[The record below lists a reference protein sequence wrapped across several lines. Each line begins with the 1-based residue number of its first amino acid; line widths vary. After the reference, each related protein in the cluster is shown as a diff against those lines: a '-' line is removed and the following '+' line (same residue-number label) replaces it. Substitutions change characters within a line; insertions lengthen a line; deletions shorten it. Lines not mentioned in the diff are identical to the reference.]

1 MQTVLPLT
9 ASVGEPAARLEGAP
23 ELTVVVPCYNE
34 RPNVA
39 VLVQRLHAALAG
51 ARWQVVFVDDDSPD
65 GTADEVRALA
75 RSDGRV
81 QCIRRVGRRGL
92 ASAVIEGAL
101 SSSAAYVG
109 VIDGDLQHDETRLV
123 DMLDLLRS
131 GACDLV
137 MASRYLAAGDAGGL
151 SRGWRRRLSS
161 AGIRLA
167 QAFLPA
173 RLTDP
178 MSGFFMVRRDLFEA
192 AAPKLTGEG
201 FKILLDLLLSEH
213 RLRVREIPAAFH
225 QRVAGES
232 KLDALVL
239 AQFAALLLDKALR
252 GVVPLRFLGFAAV
265 GAVGVLVNVAVLLA
279 LRRLTGLPFETSQLF
294 ATLAAMTA
302 NFQLNNRITYRDQM
316 LRGRRF
322 WSGLVLFMVGCSI
335 GAVANVG
342 IANVLYE
349 SRVGGALAAA
359 AGALIGVVWNYT
371 ISATLVWRRR

>member
-1 MQTVLPLT
+1 MQ
-9 ASVGEPAARLEGAP
+9 GAP

-39 VLVQRLHAALAG
+39 ALVRRLQAALEG
-51 ARWQVVFVDDDSPD
+51 VRWQVTFVDDDSPD
-65 GTADEVRALA
+65 GTAAAVRALA
-75 RSDGRV
+75 QADARV

-101 SSSAAYVG
+101 ASSAAYVG
-109 VIDGDLQHDETRLV
+109 VIDGDLQHDETRLA
-123 DMLDLLRS
+123 DMLALLRS
-131 GACDLV
+131 DACDLV
-137 MASRYLAAGDAGGL
+137 MASRYLAQGDAGGL
-151 SRGWRRRLSS
+151 SGNWRRRLSG

-173 RLTDP
+173 PLTDP
-178 MSGFFMVRRDLFEA
+178 MSGFFMVRRDVFEA

-201 FKILLDLLLSEH
+201 FKILLDLLLSER
-213 RLRVREIPAAFH
+213 RLRVREIAAAFH
-225 QRVAGES
+225 QRAAGES

-239 AQFAALLLDKALR
+239 AQFAALLADKALR

-265 GAVGVLVNVAVLLA
+265 GAIGVLVNVAAVVA
-279 LRRLTGLPFETSQLF
+279 LRRLTGLTFETAQVI
-294 ATLAAMTA
+294 ATLAAMAA

-316 LRGRRF
+316 LRGRRV
-322 WSGLVLFMVGCSI
+322 WSGLALFMVGCSI
-335 GAVANVG
+335 GAVANIG

-359 AGALIGVVWNYT
+359 SGALIGVVWNYA
-371 ISATLVWRRR
+371 ISATLVWRLR

>member
-1 MQTVLPLT
+1 MQTVSALR
-9 ASVGEPAARLEGAP
+9 EPDARLEGAP

-39 VLVQRLHAALAG
+39 VLVGRLHAALAG
-51 ARWQVVFVDDDSPD
+51 VRWQVVFVDDDSPD
-65 GTADEVRALA
+65 GTADAVRALA
-75 RSDGRV
+75 QTDGRV
-81 QCIRRVGRRGL
+81 NCIRRVGRRGL

-101 SSSAAYVG
+101 ASSASFVG
-109 VIDGDLQHDETRLV
+109 VVDGDLQHDETRLV
-123 DMLDLLRS
+123 EMLALLRA
-131 GACDLV
+131 GGCDLV

-151 SRGWRRRLSS
+151 SGDGRRRLSE

-173 RLTDP
+173 RLSDP
-178 MSGFFMVRRDLFEA
+178 MSGFFMLRRDRFESV
-192 AAPKLTGEG
+192 APRLTGQG
-201 FKILLDLLLSEH
+201 FKILLDLLLSD
-213 RLRVREIPAAFH
+213 RQLRVREIPAAFH
-225 QRVAGES
+225 QRAAGQS

-239 AQFAALLLDKALR
+239 AQFAGLLLDKALG

-265 GAVGVLVNVAVLLA
+265 GAVGVLVNVAALLL
-279 LRRLTGLPFETSQLF
+279 LRRFGMAFEAAQVL
-294 ATLAAMTA
+294 ATLAAMAA

-316 LRGRRF
+316 LRGGRF
-322 WSGLVLFMVGCSI
+322 WSGLVLFVVGCSI

-342 IANVLYE
+342 IANALFH
-349 SRVGGALAAA
+349 SRIGGGLAAA

>member
-1 MQTVLPLT
+1 MPG
-9 ASVGEPAARLEGAP
+9 SEGAP

-39 VLVQRLHAALAG
+39 VLVARLHAALAG
-51 ARWQVVFVDDDSPD
+51 VRWQVVFVDDDSPD
-65 GTADEVRALA
+65 GTADAVRALA
-75 RSDGRV
+75 QGDGRV
-81 QCIRRVGRRGL
+81 ICIRRVGRRGL
-92 ASAVIEGAL
+92 ASAVIEGAMA
-101 SSSAAYVG
+101 SSATFVG

-123 DMLDLLRS
+123 DMLALLRS

-137 MASRYLAAGDAGGL
+137 MASRYLSAGDAGGL
-151 SRGWRRRLSS
+151 SGERRRLSE

-173 RLTDP
+173 RLSDP
-178 MSGFFMVRRDLFEA
+178 MSGFFMLRRDRFEA
-192 AAPKLTGEG
+192 VALRLTGQG
-201 FKILLDLLLSEH
+201 FKILLDLLLSDR

-225 QRVAGES
+225 QRAAGES

-239 AQFAALLLDKALR
+239 AQFGGLLLDKALG

-265 GAVGVLVNVAVLLA
+265 GAVGVLVNVAALLV
-279 LRRLTGLPFETSQLF
+279 LRRFGMAFEAAQAL
-294 ATLAAMTA
+294 ATLAAMAA

-316 LRGRRF
+316 LRGRRV
-322 WSGLVLFMVGCSI
+322 WSGLVLFVVGCSI
-335 GAVANVG
+335 GAVADVG
-342 IANVLYE
+342 IANALFR
-349 SRVGGALAAA
+349 SRVGGGLAAA